1 MKFQLLLVL
10 PIFFGTPVFANA
22 AFSPEFGVNH
32 QDTIPAKREAQD
44 FNTTRSNR
52 QNSALIIINTGNNR
66 YIIFDSVP
74 NPQQAQD
81 FNTTR
86 SNRQNSNY
94 QAGIVTNKGNA
105 NSKDNIPLK
114 QEAQDFN
121 TTRSN
126 GQNSAL
132 IIINTGNNRYIISD
146 NVPNPQQAQDFNTT
160 RSNRQNS
167 NYQAGLGTNNGNA
180 NSKDS
185 ISAKQEAQDFN
196 TTRSNRQNSALVIN
210 VEGNTSVESLPNP
223 QQAQD
228 FNTTRSNRQNSNYQ
242 AGLVTNNGNANS
254 KDSISAKQEAQ
265 DFNTTRSNRQNS
277 ALVINVGSNGDI
289 DILPNPQ
296 QAQDFNTTRSN
307 RQNSNY
313 QAGLV
318 TNNGNANSKDSI
330 SAKQEAQDFNT
341 TRSNRQN
348 SNYQAGIVTNNG
360 NANSKADGLLIQGGF
375 SSGNSRHTGNGWST
389 ALGYQYPI
397 SQIFK
402 LEAGVSFSSVKFEYN
417 ASAVLPVKYLEAME
431 ASIQDNAWRVVTV
444 NLGPAIQIRRNQFGA
459 EWYGKAG
466 VSFIHTPNQ
475 FIGTPDAGDNVSDLT
490 GVAKFGGNT
499 TNVSLQTG
507 VRLHYAV
514 DRRLSIF
521 LNPHYFTTLGSK
533 LSYTEKN
540 AVKAL
545 EQNGDFNLDTFA
557 ALPFEKR
564 FMQLSIIG
572 LNAGIKISL

>member
-180 NSKDS
+180 NSKES

-196 TTRSNRQNSALVIN
+196 TIRSNRQNSALVIN
-210 VEGNTSVESLPNP
+210 VEGNTSMESLPNP

-242 AGLVTNNGNANS
+242 AGLGTNNGNANS

-277 ALVINVGSNGDI
+277 ALVINVEGNTSVES
-289 DILPNPQ
+289 LPNPQ

>member
-1 MKFQLLLVL
+1 M
-10 PIFFGTPVFANA
+10 
-22 AFSPEFGVNH
+22 
-32 QDTIPAKREAQD
+32 
-44 FNTTRSNR
+44 
-52 QNSALIIINTGNNR
+52 
-66 YIIFDSVP
+66 
-74 NPQQAQD
+74 
-81 FNTTR
+81 
-86 SNRQNSNY
+86 
-94 QAGIVTNKGNA
+94 
-105 NSKDNIPLK
+105 
-114 QEAQDFN
+114 
-121 TTRSN
+121 
-126 GQNSAL
+126 
-132 IIINTGNNRYIISD
+132 
-146 NVPNPQQAQDFNTT
+146 
-160 RSNRQNS
+160 
-167 NYQAGLGTNNGNA
+167 
-180 NSKDS
+180 
-185 ISAKQEAQDFN
+185 
-196 TTRSNRQNSALVIN
+196 
-210 VEGNTSVESLPNP
+210 ESLPNP

-289 DILPNPQ
+289 DILPNPQQAQDFNTTRSNRQNSNYQAGLVTNNGNANSKDSISAKQEAQDLNTTRSNRQNSALVINVGSNGDIDILPSPQ